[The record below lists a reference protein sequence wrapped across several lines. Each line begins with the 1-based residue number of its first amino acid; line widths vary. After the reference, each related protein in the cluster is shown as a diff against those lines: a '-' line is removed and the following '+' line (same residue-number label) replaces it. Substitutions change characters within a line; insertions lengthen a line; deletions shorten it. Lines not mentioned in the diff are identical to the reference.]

1 MISPSI
7 DEKISK
13 KLNRIRRQSSLM
25 YKNGSKQIFSSLN
38 YSGKPMDDFCDCI
51 IVATK
56 YLNKSFTFELV
67 RGREKITKIISLL
80 NKCKIL

>member
-1 MISPSI
+1 
-7 DEKISK
+7 
-13 KLNRIRRQSSLM
+13 
-25 YKNGSKQIFSSLN
+25 
-38 YSGKPMDDFCDCI
+38 MDDFCDCI